1 MDIMTIVSW
10 SVLVWFCFALG
21 SCYNT
26 PVVLTTVMDS
36 QSADGQ
42 LHFEL
47 QAKNHAAKPKAL
59 EIMTYISPQM
69 KGFLHKQM
77 ELGL

>member
-1 MDIMTIVSW
+1 
-10 SVLVWFCFALG
+10 
-21 SCYNT
+21 
-26 PVVLTTVMDS
+26 MDS

-47 QAKNHAAKPKAL
+47 QAKNDAAKPKGS

-69 KGFLHKQM
+69 KGFLHKLM